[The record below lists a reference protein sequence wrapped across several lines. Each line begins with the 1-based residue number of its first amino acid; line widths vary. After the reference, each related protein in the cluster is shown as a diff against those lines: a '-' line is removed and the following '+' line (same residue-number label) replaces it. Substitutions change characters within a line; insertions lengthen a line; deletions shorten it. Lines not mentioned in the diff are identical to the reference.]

1 MSKTGIFFPNSI
13 VSIDLLPIEPIA
25 GVHFIKGDFM
35 EASMQRQLSEYIN
48 NRKVDIV
55 MSDIAPNFSGNPSI
69 DHLKQVKLIWNEYQI
84 DMCES
89 VIDFARLV
97 AKQDCTL
104 ILKVLQG
111 SEFQSFIA
119 TCKQTFQQVYL
130 IKPKASRKES
140 IETYCILK
148 SFKKWP
154 VF

>member
-1 MSKTGIFFPNSI
+1 
-13 VSIDLLPIEPIA
+13 
-25 GVHFIKGDFM
+25 M

-119 TCKQTFQQVYL
+119 TCKQTFQQVHL